1 MLFLLD
7 DFEQSFQPPQPLFDA
22 VADNRSRVGEKA
34 NCVAVEDSPNGLKS
48 ASLAGM
54 VTVMIPDRISPNEE
68 TEKVT
73 DYLFDSLNGIILAR
87 W

>member
-1 MLFLLD
+1 M
-7 DFEQSFQPPQPLFDA
+7 
-22 VADNRSRVGEKA
+22 